1 MKSNQSLTRM
11 QTSSFDNEFSENLP
25 EMTKKYSQQ
34 PSLKMPPVAPNGNS
48 ALNSSKRSI
57 GGSSTSSSGL
67 PSRGAGL
74 RQIGNMI
81 T

>member
-1 MKSNQSLTRM
+1 M
-11 QTSSFDNEFSENLP
+11 QTTSFDTEFSENLP
-25 EMTKKYSQQ
+25 EMTKKYSHQ
-34 PSLKMPPVAPNGNS
+34 PSLKMPPVAPNANS

-57 GGSSTSSSGL
+57 GGSSSTSSGL

-74 RQIGNMI
+74 RHIGNMI